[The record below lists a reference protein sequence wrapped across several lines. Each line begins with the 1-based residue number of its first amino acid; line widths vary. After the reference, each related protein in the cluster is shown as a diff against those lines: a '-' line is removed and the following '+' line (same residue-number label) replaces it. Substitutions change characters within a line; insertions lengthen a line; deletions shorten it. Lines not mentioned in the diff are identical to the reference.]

1 MRYIVIHDGVS
12 MGEVELQEMGVGTG
26 RMVGHLEPTP
36 DYGAIQPLC
45 RRAVELVAASSDL
58 AAGESDQT
66 DAPSPAMLA
75 AFQDALRAVGALG
88 LELHDESER
97 PVATAGP
104 VILQDYSRAA
114 HGGTIVVATTFAVAD
129 GQHSSSDT

>member
-1 MRYIVIHDGVS
+1 
-12 MGEVELQEMGVGTG
+12 
-26 RMVGHLEPTP
+26 MVGHLEPTP

-45 RRAVELVAASSDL
+45 RRAVELVAASSDF

-88 LELHDESER
+88 LELHDASER

-114 HGGTIVVATTFAVAD
+114 HGGTIIVATTFAVAD